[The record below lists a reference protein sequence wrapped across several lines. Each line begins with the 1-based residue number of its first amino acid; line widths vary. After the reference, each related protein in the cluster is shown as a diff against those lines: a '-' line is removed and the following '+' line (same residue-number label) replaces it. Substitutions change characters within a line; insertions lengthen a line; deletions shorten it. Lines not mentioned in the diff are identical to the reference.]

1 MGGRPGGPTLTPKLD
16 WELVNGNIDQSLAY
30 AFGFYEP
37 ANGSWIQ
44 AMCGGYS
51 LSYPGGPV
59 TITYD
64 IINGSWDYTFLIEI
78 YQKSDFYNPE
88 LKVTLINEN
97 IWQSVWYYLDGESV
111 FDTIGLS
118 GINYAVNGSWKNTI
132 YQLFCSLNGGV
143 PVP

>member
-37 ANGSWIQ
+37 VNGSWIQ
-44 AMCGGYS
+44 AMCATFDRFTRV
-51 LSYPGGPV
+51 LS
-59 TITYD
+59 YD
-64 IINGSWDYTFLIEI
+64 IINGSWDYTFLINI
-78 YQKSDFYNPE
+78 YQDSHYYNPE